1 MGNNSINLQDNA
13 NNNNNSSLYQTDGNS
28 NNNQQEDSNNN
39 TVPLLYPEISQ
50 PYKAF
55 APMVSRYSILY
66 IFTFIYITY
75 LVDILNSQ
83 FAFLI
88 GNSR

>member
-1 MGNNSINLQDNA
+1 MGNNSIINLQDNA
-13 NNNNNSSLYQTDGNS
+13 NNNNNNNSSLYQTDGNS
-28 NNNQQEDSNNN
+28 SNNQQEDSNN

-66 IFTFIYITY
+66 IFTFIYY
-75 LVDILNSQ
+75 LL
-83 FAFLI
+83 
-88 GNSR
+88 G

>member
-13 NNNNNSSLYQTDGNS
+13 NNNNNNSSLYQTDGNS
-28 NNNQQEDSNNN
+28 SNNQQEDSNN

-55 APMVSRYSILY
+55 APMVSRYSISIYLLLY
-66 IFTFIYITY
+66 LYY
-75 LVDILNSQ
+75 LL
-83 FAFLI
+83 
-88 GNSR
+88 G